1 MALVFP
7 ASPSLDQTYQQDG
20 VSYKWT
26 GSKWKR
32 LSKLQNQIVTEYS
45 DLVQQT
51 SSTVSIEPDKH
62 NYFKITI
69 DADTTITLPT
79 ASPYS
84 SFVIELNLSVTTY
97 VITWSN
103 NIQWAGGTAP
113 SIDYAYSTA
122 VLIHFTTYNG
132 VDWIAT
138 PLSLDS
144 RSS

>member
-7 ASPSLDQTYQQDG
+7 ASPSLDQIYQQDG
-20 VSYKWT
+20 ISYEWI

-32 LSKLQNQIVTEYS
+32 LSELQNQIVTEYS

-84 SFVIELNLSVTTY
+84 SL
-97 VITWSN
+97 
-103 NIQWAGGTAP
+103 
-113 SIDYAYSTA
+113 
-122 VLIHFTTYNG
+122 
-132 VDWIAT
+132 
-138 PLSLDS
+138 
-144 RSS
+144 